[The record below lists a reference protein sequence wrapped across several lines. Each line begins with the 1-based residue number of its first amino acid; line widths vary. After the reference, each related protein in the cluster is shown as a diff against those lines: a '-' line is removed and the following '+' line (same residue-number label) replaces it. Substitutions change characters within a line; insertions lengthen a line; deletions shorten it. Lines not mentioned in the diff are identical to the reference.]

1 MKLTLDVPPGATGE
15 FAMAVTPQVTVAH
28 FHPEM
33 PAVLGT
39 PFLIYAMEV
48 AASEAMK
55 PHLPEGW
62 ASVGAEVNVKHL
74 AATPVGGT
82 VTARATVVGSE
93 GTLVRFAIEARDEHG
108 LVGEGTHVRA
118 AVELSRFY
126 SRLERR
132 TADSTRG

>member
-1 MKLTLDVPPGATGE
+1 MKLEIRVPAGATGE
-15 FAMAVTPQVTVAH
+15 FVLAVTPEMTVAH

-55 PHLPEGW
+55 SHLPDGW
-62 ASVGAEVNVKHL
+62 VSVGTEVSVRHL
-74 AATPVGGT
+74 AATPVGGE
-82 VTARATVVGSE
+82 VVARATVLGSE
-93 GTLVRFAIEARDEHG
+93 GALVRFEVEARDGNG

-118 AVELSRFY
+118 AVELSRFV
-126 SRLERR
+126 SRAGKR
-132 TADSTRG
+132 TSGAAGS

>member
-1 MKLTLDVPPGATGE
+1 MKITLDVPAGSTGE
-15 FAMAVTPQVTVAH
+15 FVLAVTPEMTVAH

-62 ASVGAEVNVKHL
+62 ASVGAEVSVRHL

-82 VTARATVVGSE
+82 VTARATVVGGE

-108 LVGEGTHVRA
+108 LVGEGSHVRA

-132 TADSTRG
+132 AGETPVS